1 MVKEESILYIKR
13 TLRDFEKNKIKY
25 ISFFLLIVLSVTV
38 IIGFNRSM
46 DSYVKTVEKFF
57 ETNNAEDGQFS
68 VYGELSKRR
77 ILNLEEKYGID
88 IEEVKSYDSDLLKDS
103 DGNSISRDE
112 NITVRVFSYER
123 SINTFYLL
131 EGSMPENSGETA
143 IDPKFAESHGFK
155 IGDRIV
161 FNSKTFTITG
171 FGITP
176 DYINILKSMTD
187 MTASPSTFGVAYV
200 SDKDFKSISD
210 SSAVEKFYC
219 FAGNGGEY
227 EGLRK
232 ELQKDFSLSTFTL
245 RENNPRIIQV
255 FDDANAPKQVSL
267 VIGLLLVCV
276 VTFVISIS
284 VSNTIANESKTIGIF
299 YAQGFKRSELLKY
312 YMLLP
317 CVISSLAT
325 FVGAAIGV
333 AVSEPLLSVESEYTT
348 PKVVMQSSP
357 MIIVLGIVLP
367 IVLTFLISY
376 FSVSKKLKFT
386 PLSLLRGDDSV
397 KMPSK
402 AEKFVGRMNIPFILR
417 FRLKSIIREKG
428 SIFALLFGITL
439 SVYVLLTAMYL
450 KDSADNFVKT
460 LENSMPYES
469 MYTFVNKS
477 DLNKYSAYGEKTSIK
492 EVRFSDGEKMRNIY
506 IQGIADNTA
515 LFDMPEIYDLK
526 DGEVIASLSSYKKY
540 GFKSGDKIE
549 LYDDTEDKTYS
560 VTVAGISKYD
570 YGQYLYTT
578 ENGYNKILGLHG
590 DSRNSLLTQ
599 QKLDIDIDKIAAS
612 FHKDELINSVSGTLE
627 MINVLSGIMLWIGS
641 AILICITVML
651 LQMNIEKDKNNISMV
666 KIFGYRKK
674 EIKALYLNGNVF
686 VLIIGGILAFPM
698 GYYTT
703 KAVYDGVMD
712 NLQQYFLPYIY
723 LQSALMAFAIIIV
736 SYNVAMYLLVRKIDK
751 IPLTEVI
758 KNRE

>member
-68 VYGELSKRR
+68 LYGELSKRR

-276 VTFVISIS
+276 VAFVISIS

-578 ENGYNKILGLHG
+578 ENGYNKILALHG

>member
-1 MVKEESILYIKR
+1 MVKEESLLYIKR

-88 IEEVKSYDSDLLKDS
+88 IEEVKSYDSDLLKDAQ
-103 DGNSISRDE
+103 GNSISRDE

-131 EGSMPENSGETA
+131 EGNMPKNNGETA
-143 IDPKFAESHGFK
+143 IDPKFAESHDFK

-187 MTASPSTFGVAYV
+187 MTASPATFGVAYI

-210 SSAVEKFYC
+210 SSDFEKFYC
-219 FAGNGGEY
+219 FTGKGGEY

-255 FDDANAPKQVSL
+255 FDDVNAPKQVSL

-325 FVGAAIGV
+325 FVGAAIGMV
-333 AVSEPLLSVESEYTT
+333 ISEPLLAVESEYTT

-357 MIIVLGIVLP
+357 MLIVLGIVLP

-402 AEKFVGRMNIPFILR
+402 AEKFVGKMNIPFILR

-439 SVYVLLTAMYL
+439 SVYVLFTAMYL
-450 KDSADNFVKT
+450 KDSADNFVNT

-469 MYTFVNKS
+469 MYTFVDKS

-492 EVRFSDGEKMRNIY
+492 EVRFSDGKKMRNIY
-506 IQGIADNTA
+506 IQAIADNTT
-515 LFDMPEIYDLK
+515 LFHMPEIYDLK
-526 DGEVIASLSSYKKY
+526 DGEVIVSLSSYKKY
-540 GFKSGDKIE
+540 GFKAGDKIK
-549 LYDDTEDKTYS
+549 LYDDTQDKTYF

-578 ENGYNKILGLHG
+578 ENGYNKILGLYG

-599 QKLDIDIDKIAAS
+599 RKLDIDIDKIAAS

-674 EIKALYLNGNVF
+674 EIKALYLNGNVI
-686 VLIIGGILAFPM
+686 VLIIGGILALPM

-712 NLQQYFLPYIY
+712 NLQQYFLPHIY
-723 LQSALMAFAIIIV
+723 LLSALTAFAVIIV
-736 SYNVAMYLLVRKIDK
+736 SYNAAMYLLVRKIDK